1 MLLRFKSLP
10 DIYVIKKIPVDKK
23 MQTNDLKAR
32 KNILCTRFLHVLHKI
47 KCITLVS
54 FNLPCQKYNLQDAL
68 KHDVFYSI

>member
-10 DIYVIKKIPVDKK
+10 DIYVIKKIPVDEK
-23 MQTNDLKAR
+23 MQKQEKTF
-32 KNILCTRFLHVLHKI
+32 LCTRFLHVLHKI